1 MVMFAQ
7 FCEYGKNLKKQK
19 ERDLK
24 KKSKIQS
31 SSHCAFWGQ
40 KIHQAKV
47 SKFQVTTIQSLRGKD
62 S

>member
-1 MVMFAQ
+1 MLGQRLAQ
-7 FCEYGKNLKKQK
+7 SKTKMK
-19 ERDLK
+19 K

-31 SSHCAFWGQ
+31 SSHGAFWGQ

-47 SKFQVTTIQSLRGKD
+47 SKFRVTTIQSLRGKD